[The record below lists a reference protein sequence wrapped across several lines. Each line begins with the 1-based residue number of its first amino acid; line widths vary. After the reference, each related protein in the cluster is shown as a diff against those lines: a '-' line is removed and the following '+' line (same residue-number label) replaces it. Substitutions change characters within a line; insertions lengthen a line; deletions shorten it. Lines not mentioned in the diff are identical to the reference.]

1 MKITKTNNISKK
13 LTRGLIIGIA
23 VSVAFTAL
31 ITLILAFILDKSGK
45 LPYSALDYITL
56 AAGALGTFAGGYI
69 AARIIKSSGLIVGA
83 ITGAVVFALTFIIGL
98 TRGNGISLFAL
109 YRLSAYV
116 FASLLGGILGVNK
129 GDKIKIK

>member
-56 AAGALGTFAGGYI
+56 AAGALGTFAGGYV

-83 ITGAVVFALTFIIGL
+83 ITGAVVFTLTFIIGL
-98 TRGNGISLFAL
+98 TRGGISLFAL
-109 YRLSAYV
+109 YRLTAYV

>member
-56 AAGALGTFAGGYI
+56 AAGALGTFAGGYV

-98 TRGNGISLFAL
+98 TRGGISLFAL
-109 YRLSAYV
+109 YRLTAYV